1 MTRYLMAGAAALA
14 IAAFSTGSYA
24 VDITNEDSQTHHVT
38 TIGDGGFAAEHEI
51 LAGQTIKGI
60 CEECTLVLAKD
71 LKILTDEPAAN
82 ASGNQQASIKDGK
95 FKVQ

>member
-14 IAAFSTGSYA
+14 IAAFSTGSQA
-24 VDITNEDSQTHHVT
+24 VDVTNEDNQTHYVT
-38 TIGDGGFAAEHEI
+38 TIGDGGFSSQHEI

-71 LKILTDEPAAN
+71 LQILTNEPAAN
-82 ASGNQQASIKDGK
+82 AEGSQRASIKDGK
-95 FKVQ
+95 IKVQ

>member
-1 MTRYLMAGAAALA
+1 MTRFLSASAAALA
-14 IAAFSTGSYA
+14 IAAFGTGSYA
-24 VDITNEDSQTHHVT
+24 VDVTNQDTQTHYVT
-38 TIGDGGFAAEHEI
+38 TIGDGGFSQEFEI

-71 LKILTDEPAAN
+71 LKILADEPAAN

-95 FKVQ
+95 IKVQ